1 MSFAESDQDRGFRKM
16 SETRQRLV
24 PHLTDLHE
32 AVLELLPEPR
42 DERPY
47 RVLDIGTGT
56 GLMTERV
63 LQHLPRAEVHVLHHG
78 NVNLEAARERLAT
91 FGAQVT
97 YELND
102 YVRANLEGPYDVII
116 QELEANFLENKSKRT
131 LLSAAYAALRRG
143 GRLISL
149 AQIRG
154 ATDALEERYVEQ
166 WRQMALDQGASESD
180 LEHAIFTSAKD
191 RTATLAQQLDWM
203 GADGFENVDC
213 YVKFWRLGV
222 IAGDKL

>member
-1 MSFAESDQDRGFRKM
+1 MSFAESDQDLGFRKM

-32 AVLELLPEPR
+32 SILRLLPER
-42 DERPY
+42 REDQPY
-47 RVLDIGTGT
+47 RVLNIGTGT
-56 GLMTERV
+56 GLMVERV
-63 LQHLPRAEVHVLHHG
+63 LEYVPPAKIHVLHDG
-78 NVNLEAARERLAT
+78 NVNLEATRERLAE
-91 FGAQVT
+91 FGEQVT

-166 WRQMALDQGASESD
+166 WRRMALTQGASESD

-203 GADGFENVDC
+203 AADGFENVDC